1 MTVLDF
7 SAAAIISQLSGFLFL
22 ENVKMEKQRTNAS
35 YRTIVPQF
43 LNVSKFWN
51 GFWPYGGL
59 QAFSKGLIFG
69 YNHHLIR
76 PWLNSLD
83 LSRTQVN
90 LMVGFTTGIS
100 EALLTSPLMHARV
113 QVNRQVTESV
123 PYSFRLPSFQTL
135 FQGSQVLMAK
145 RMVDWTTRLVVID
158 EIKKV
163 SPVSSTAVNTF
174 IGAGLT
180 SFISSPIDRLLPIVY
195 SNQRILDVLKTQK
208 MGFLY
213 KGFTFRA
220 LSTAQYTTCLL
231 VLPDYFIQFRNHH
244 SRQNK

>member
-1 MTVLDF
+1 MTILDF
-7 SAAAIISQLSGFLFL
+7 SAAAIISQLTGFLFL

-35 YRTIVPQF
+35 YRTIVPKF

-59 QAFSKGLIFG
+59 QAFTKGLIFG
-69 YNHHLIR
+69 YNHHIIR
-76 PWLNSLD
+76 PWMKSFD
-83 LSRTQVN
+83 LSQTQVN
-90 LMVGFTTGIS
+90 MMVGVTTGVS

-113 QVNRQVTESV
+113 QVNREVTESV
-123 PYSFRLPSFQTL
+123 AYSFRMPAFQTL

-158 EIKKV
+158 EVKKV
-163 SPVSSTAVNTF
+163 SPISSSAVNTF

-195 SNQRILDVLKTQK
+195 SNQRVIDVFKSQK
-208 MGFLY
+208 WAFLY

-231 VLPDYFIQFRNHH
+231 VLPEYFSKFRG
-244 SRQNK
+244 QNK